1 MIRKILLI
9 SLGFSVFASAQ
20 KIENAENL
28 APFYDKLNK
37 NESVTNILFIG
48 DSHIQSGHISEYLR
62 NKLQNKYG
70 NAGRGTVFPYPLAN
84 SNGAVDFTAYSN
96 QAWQTFRLVYEQDV
110 YPQMGALGF
119 VMGNSG
125 NSFIEIN
132 FSDPKDSFDEVKIFN
147 DNAMT
152 GEDFTI
158 FKTSQSLKNF
168 IKPKKTI
175 LNYQVQNGDT
185 FPEIAAKFNV
195 ITTRLVQLNGN
206 NVRNAKAGQTIKV
219 ENVEILYDKQFEE
232 NLTSIGKGQFAE
244 NSTSFKFKNPTQEF
258 IINMNG
264 KKGNILHGFQFLKS
278 TAKNGVIFNT
288 VGVNGATYA
297 DFLKYSLQTK
307 QLKSLNIDVLI
318 VALGTNESLSSI
330 TKQEFKDNAKKLI
343 NIWRAENPNFPIL
356 LISPT
361 DNKIKSAKAK
371 EIASWIKEIAA
382 ENKTSFLDLHTKMGG
397 TGYFQKA
404 LQRKEANADG
414 VHFLKPGYE
423 KQAEIIWNELIK

>member
-1 MIRKILLI
+1 MIRKILLV

-28 APFYDKLNK
+28 APFFDKLNK
-37 NESVTNILFIG
+37 NESVTNVLFIG

-110 YPQMGALGF
+110 YPQMGAFGF

-147 DNAMT
+147 DNALA
-152 GEDFTI
+152 GENFTI

-278 TAKNGVIFNT
+278 TAK
-288 VGVNGATYA
+288 
-297 DFLKYSLQTK
+297 
-307 QLKSLNIDVLI
+307 
-318 VALGTNESLSSI
+318 
-330 TKQEFKDNAKKLI
+330 KLI
-343 NIWRAENPNFPIL
+343 NTWRAENPNFPIL

-371 EIASWIKEIAA
+371 EISSWIKEIAA

>member
-1 MIRKILLI
+1 MVRKILLI

-28 APFYDKLNK
+28 APFFDKLNK
-37 NESVTNILFIG
+37 NESVTNVLFIG

-62 NKLQNKYG
+62 KKFQNKYG

-84 SNGAVDFTAYSN
+84 SNGAIDFTAYSN
-96 QAWQTFRLVYEQDV
+96 QAWQTFRLVYEQDA
-110 YPQMGALGF
+110 YSQMGALGF
-119 VMGNSG
+119 VMGNNG

-147 DNAMT
+147 DNALA

-195 ITTRLVQLNGN
+195 VTTRLVQLNGN

-232 NLTSIGKGQFAE
+232 NLTPIGKGQFAE

-278 TAKNGVIFNT
+278 TTKKGVVFNP

-297 DFLKYSLQTK
+297 DFLTYSLQTK
-307 QLKSLNIDVLI
+307 Q
-318 VALGTNESLSSI
+318 
-330 TKQEFKDNAKKLI
+330 
-343 NIWRAENPNFPIL
+343 
-356 LISPT
+356 
-361 DNKIKSAKAK
+361 
-371 EIASWIKEIAA
+371 
-382 ENKTSFLDLHTKMGG
+382 
-397 TGYFQKA
+397 
-404 LQRKEANADG
+404 
-414 VHFLKPGYE
+414 
-423 KQAEIIWNELIK
+423 

>member
-1 MIRKILLI
+1 
-9 SLGFSVFASAQ
+9 
-20 KIENAENL
+20 
-28 APFYDKLNK
+28 
-37 NESVTNILFIG
+37 
-48 DSHIQSGHISEYLR
+48 
-62 NKLQNKYG
+62 
-70 NAGRGTVFPYPLAN
+70 LAN
-84 SNGAVDFTAYSN
+84 SNGAIDFTAYSN

-119 VMGNSG
+119 VIGNSG

-147 DNAMT
+147 DNALA

-195 ITTRLVQLNGN
+195 VTTRLVQLNGN

-232 NLTSIGKGQFAE
+232 NLSPVGEGQFAE

-278 TAKNGVIFNT
+278 TAKNGVVFNT
-288 VGVNGATYA
+288 VGINGATYA
-297 DFLKYSLQTK
+297 DFLTYSLQTK

-318 VALGTNESLSSI
+318 IALGTNESLSNI

-343 NIWRAENPNFPIL
+343 NTWRAENPNFPIL

-371 EIASWIKEIAA
+371 EISSWIKEVAA

>member
-1 MIRKILLI
+1 
-9 SLGFSVFASAQ
+9 
-20 KIENAENL
+20 
-28 APFYDKLNK
+28 
-37 NESVTNILFIG
+37 
-48 DSHIQSGHISEYLR
+48 
-62 NKLQNKYG
+62 
-70 NAGRGTVFPYPLAN
+70 
-84 SNGAVDFTAYSN
+84 
-96 QAWQTFRLVYEQDV
+96 
-110 YPQMGALGF
+110 
-119 VMGNSG
+119 MGNSG

-147 DNAMT
+147 DNALT

-195 ITTRLVQLNGN
+195 VTTRLVQLNGN
-206 NVRNAKAGQTIKV
+206 NVRNAKAGQIIKV
-219 ENVEILYDKQFEE
+219 ENVEILYNKQFEE
-232 NLTSIGKGQFAE
+232 NLTPIGKGQFAE

-278 TAKNGVIFNT
+278 TAKNGVVFNT
-288 VGVNGATYA
+288 VGVNGATYG
-297 DFLKYSLQTK
+297 DFLTYSLQTK

-318 VALGTNESLSSI
+318 VALGTNESLSNI

-343 NIWRAENPNFPIL
+343 NTWRAENPNFPIL

-371 EIASWIKEIAA
+371 EISSWIKEVAT

-397 TGYFQKA
+397 IGYFQKA

>member
-1 MIRKILLI
+1 M
-9 SLGFSVFASAQ
+9 
-20 KIENAENL
+20 
-28 APFYDKLNK
+28 
-37 NESVTNILFIG
+37 
-48 DSHIQSGHISEYLR
+48 
-62 NKLQNKYG
+62 
-70 NAGRGTVFPYPLAN
+70 AN
-84 SNGAVDFTAYSN
+84 SNGAIDFTAYSN

-147 DNAMT
+147 DNALA

-195 ITTRLVQLNGN
+195 VTTRLVQLNGN

-232 NLTSIGKGQFAE
+232 NLTPIGKGQFAE

-278 TAKNGVIFNT
+278 TAKNGVVFNT

-318 VALGTNESLSSI
+318 IALGTNESLSSI

-343 NIWRAENPNFPIL
+343 NTWRAENPNFPIL

-371 EIASWIKEIAA
+371 EISSWIKEVAA